1 MQYFYM
7 IFFPLLY
14 LSFVCFGSKLM
25 PKGEWNDEFCGIK
38 QSKAIQ
44 GAAAIGIIFHHM
56 AQQTCAPWLS
66 PTFKVNG
73 LNFFLDL
80 GAPFVAIFFFFSG
93 YGLYK
98 SLKTKEDYFDDY
110 FKRRLTPIII
120 VWLFTT
126 AAFYY
131 CERTLNPYAWFV
143 YAIVMLYVVFRI
155 AYGPIKNEV
164 ISMALILLAI
174 AGYAVFCDVQVLGEW
189 LYNTI
194 LLFPAGILF
203 AKGEKKLV
211 PFLKKNYIG
220 FVIVS
225 VLVTAIGFT
234 GNTVLNSFRV
244 TATDMGSY
252 NMYRLLQAGS
262 VCVGS
267 FGFVSSILALGMK
280 AVIGNK
286 AINFC
291 GTMTLEIYLAH
302 VTYAELF
309 AHGNGTKTYIRSL
322 PLYVLATLACGL
334 LFAYGLKMFQVLLKF
349 INAKEFRFVESVKK
363 SSKKWLLAI
372 GIIAVLYL
380 VFLFANDRM
389 ELANRQK
396 LSEQYAAEE
405 LIFVNVDGKS
415 MAVLD
420 LGAEEGRD
428 TLVLMRGMNDP
439 CPTCTMRGFAEELS
453 KTYRTV
459 VIDFFGSGY
468 SDSTDSPRTMENIC
482 AEIHEAVSQLDIE
495 GQYILVPEEI
505 SCIYAQYYT
514 NVYHDEVKAVVNLES
529 TPYSAWKTF
538 MEYNRS
544 NIFETI
550 RSSRAQA
557 ARNGFWLRVA
567 QKTGVSTTFW
577 PIENWIYRRSFEG
590 DAIDTPY
597 VKFFEQYY
605 SPETVDEIAN
615 NCYSYEAVADMP
627 FPDDI
632 PVIDIVS
639 SSAVRETANLE
650 VDLKLDWMALHNDP
664 CPNPDLH
671 TVIGIENV
679 PGALFSNPSTLR
691 EVVCTA
697 LGNIGC

>member
-14 LSFVCFGSKLM
+14 LAFVCFDSKLM

-56 AQQTCAPWLS
+56 AQQTCAPWIT
-66 PTFKVNG
+66 PAFKVNG

-98 SLKTKEDYFDDY
+98 SLKSKEDYFDDY
-110 FKRRLTPIII
+110 FKRRLVPIVI
-120 VWLFTT
+120 VWVLSS

-131 CERTLNPYAWFV
+131 FERKLNPYAWFV

-164 ISMALILLAI
+164 ISMAIILVAI
-174 AGYAVFCDVQVLGEW
+174 AGYAVFCDVQVFGEW
-189 LYNTI
+189 FYNTI
-194 LLFPAGILF
+194 LLFPAGIIF
-203 AKGEKKLV
+203 AKKEKKLV
-211 PFLKKNYIG
+211 PFLKKKYIG

-225 VLVTAIGFT
+225 VFLTAAGFA
-234 GNTVLNSFRV
+234 GNGVLNNFRAA
-244 TATDMGSY
+244 ATTMETY
-252 NMYRLLQAGS
+252 NLYRLLQAGS
-262 VCVGS
+262 VCVES
-267 FGFVSSILALGMK
+267 FGFVASILALGMK
-280 AVIGNK
+280 VVIGNK
-286 AINFC
+286 AISFC

-302 VTYAELF
+302 VTFADLF

-349 INAKEFRFVESVKK
+349 ISAKEIRFVESVKK

-380 VFLFANDRM
+380 VFVFANDRM
-389 ELANRQK
+389 ELSNRQK
-396 LSEQYAAEE
+396 LSEQYAAEQ
-405 LIFVNVDGKS
+405 LTYVTVDGKN

-420 LGAEEGRD
+420 LGAGEGRD
-428 TLVLMRGMNDP
+428 TVILMRGMVDP
-439 CPTCTMRGFAEELS
+439 CPTCTMRAFAEEMS
-453 KTYRTV
+453 ADYRTI
-459 VIDFFGSGY
+459 VIDFFGSGF

-482 AEIHEAVSQLDIE
+482 AEFHEAISKLNID
-495 GQYILVPEEI
+495 GQYILIPEEI

-514 NVYHDEVKAVVNLES
+514 NVYHDEIKAVVNLES
-529 TPYSAWKTF
+529 TPYSAWKIF
-538 MEYNRS
+538 MDYGGNNPFEVIRANR
-544 NIFETI
+544 
-550 RSSRAQA
+550 AAA
-557 ARNGFWLRVA
+557 ARSGFLYRA
-567 QKTGVSTTFW
+567 AKATGISTTIW
-577 PIENWIYRRSFEG
+577 PIDNWIYSKSFPGET
-590 DAIDTPY
+590 IDTPY
-597 VKFFEQYY
+597 IKYFEQFY
-605 SPETVDEIAN
+605 SPETVDELAN
-615 NCYSYEAVADMP
+615 NYYSYEAIADMP
-627 FPDDI
+627 FPSDI

-639 SSAVRETANLE
+639 SSAVRENANIE
-650 VDLKLDWMALHNDP
+650 SDLKLDWIALHNDP

-679 PGALFSNPSTLR
+679 PGALFGNPSTLR